1 MTKKANNSV
10 TKINALR
17 AKCQPVH
24 AAAGTF
30 NQALKSLSGLEA
42 KHAEVLEALGIE
54 SFGFKNVC
62 AGWADALRVN
72 IDGKEVM
79 GLYMTESAKFIVTD
93 AETGK
98 TKEVNMYERIE
109 TKKGVKYVSVKV
121 RTLTTP
127 KLWDD
132 GVILEGLCQSAEL
145 ADAQKEAADSEAHK
159 DELLDKGEVY
169 IKKTAKGA
177 DGSITTTF
185 EKVVSGIATL

>member
-1 MTKKANNSV
+1 MTKKTNNSV

-30 NQALKSLSGLEA
+30 NQAIKSLQGLES

-62 AGWADALRVN
+62 GGWADALRISV
-72 IDGKEVM
+72 DGKPVM
-79 GLYMTESAKFIVTD
+79 GLYMSETAKVTVTD
-93 AETGK
+93 AKGEP
-98 TKEVNMYERIE
+98 KEVNMYER
-109 TKKGVKYVSVKV
+109 TVNKKGEVKYVSVKV

-132 GVILEGLCQSAEL
+132 GIILEGLCQSVYL
-145 ADAQKEAADSEAHK
+145 GDAQQEADIAEAHVA
-159 DELLDKGEVY
+159 DLMSSGEVY
-169 IKKTAKGA
+169 VKKTAKGA

-185 EKVVSGIATL
+185 EKVDVEA

>member
-1 MTKKANNSV
+1 MKKSENNI

-24 AAAGTF
+24 TAAGTF
-30 NQALKSLSGLEA
+30 NQAVKSLAGLES

-54 SFGFKNVC
+54 SFGFKSVC
-62 AGWADALRVN
+62 AGWADALRISV
-72 IDGKEVM
+72 DGKPVM
-79 GLYMTESAKFIVTD
+79 GLYMSEAAKVTVTN
-93 AETGK
+93 EKGEP
-98 TKEVNMYERIE
+98 KEVNMYERIE

-132 GVILEGLCQSAEL
+132 GVILEGLCQSVYL
-145 ADAQKEAADSEAHK
+145 GDAQQEADVAEAHVA
-159 DELLDKGEVY
+159 DLMSSGEVY

-185 EKVVSGIATL
+185 EKVDVEA

>member
-1 MTKKANNSV
+1 MTKKSENI

-30 NQALKSLSGLEA
+30 NQAIKSLSGLES

-62 AGWADALRVN
+62 AGWADALRINV
-72 IDGKEVM
+72 DGKPVM
-79 GLYMTESAKFIVTD
+79 GLYMSETAKVSVTN
-93 AETGK
+93 AKGEP
-98 TKEVNMYERIE
+98 KEVNMYERIE
-109 TKKGVKYVSVKV
+109 TKKGVKFVSVKV

-132 GVILEGLCQSAEL
+132 GVILEGLCQSVEL
-145 ADAQKEAADSEAHK
+145 AEAQEEARLAEAHK
-159 DELLDKGEVY
+159 NDLIEKGEVY
-169 IKKTAKGA
+169 IKVTEKAA
-177 DGSITTTF
+177 DGSMVVRF
-185 EKVVSGIATL
+185 EKA

>member
-1 MTKKANNSV
+1 MTNKNSKSV
-10 TKINALR
+10 SKINALR
-17 AKCQPVH
+17 SKCQPVH

-30 NQALKSLSGLEA
+30 NQAIKSLQGLES

-62 AGWADALRVN
+62 GGWADALRISV
-72 IDGKEVM
+72 DGKPVM
-79 GLYMTESAKFIVTD
+79 GLYMSETAKVTITD
-93 AETGK
+93 AKGEP
-98 TKEVNMYERIE
+98 KEVNMYEKVE

-145 ADAQKEAADSEAHK
+145 ADAQKEASDAAAHVA
-159 DELLDKGEVY
+159 ELLAKGEVY
-169 IKKTAKGA
+169 IKKTAKGT
-177 DGSITTTF
+177 DGSIVTTF
-185 EKVVSGIATL
+185 EKVEVEA

>member
-1 MTKKANNSV
+1 MKNSANNSV

-30 NQALKSLSGLEA
+30 NQAVKSLSGLES
-42 KHAEVLEALGIE
+42 KHAEVLESLGIE
-54 SFGFKNVC
+54 SFGFKSVC
-62 AGWADALRVN
+62 AGWADALRINV
-72 IDGKEVM
+72 DGKDVM
-79 GLYMTESAKFIVTD
+79 GLYMSETAKVTVTD
-93 AETGK
+93 AKGEP
-98 TKEVNMYERIE
+98 KEVNMYERIE

-132 GVILEGLCQSAEL
+132 GIILEGLCQSAEL
-145 ADAQKEAADSEAHK
+145 DEAKKEAADAEAHVA
-159 DELLDKGEVY
+159 DLMSSGEVY

-185 EKVVSGIATL
+185 EKVDVEA

>member
-1 MTKKANNSV
+1 MTKKNSKSV
-10 TKINALR
+10 SKINALR

-30 NQALKSLSGLEA
+30 NQAVKSLSGLES
-42 KHAEVLEALGIE
+42 KHAEVLESLGIE

-62 AGWADALRVN
+62 GGWADALRISV
-72 IDGKEVM
+72 DGKPVM
-79 GLYMTESAKFIVTD
+79 GLYMSETAKVTVTD
-93 AETGK
+93 AKGEP
-98 TKEVNMYERIE
+98 KEVNMYERIE
-109 TKKGVKYVSVKV
+109 TKNGVKYVSVKV

-145 ADAQKEAADSEAHK
+145 AEAQKEAADAEAHVA
-159 DELLDKGEVY
+159 DLMSSGEVY
-169 IKKTAKGA
+169 IKKTAKGT

-185 EKVVSGIATL
+185 EQVEVEA

>member
-1 MTKKANNSV
+1 MTKKTNKSV
-10 TKINALR
+10 SKINALR

-24 AAAGTF
+24 TAAGTF
-30 NQALKSLSGLEA
+30 NQAVKSLSGLES
-42 KHAEVLEALGIE
+42 KHADVLEALGIE

-62 AGWADALRVN
+62 AGWADALRINV
-72 IDGKEVM
+72 DGKDVM
-79 GLYMTESAKFIVTD
+79 GLYLSETAKVIVY
-93 AETGK
+93 EGEEP
-98 TKEVNMYERIE
+98 KEVNMYEKVE

-145 ADAQKEAADSEAHK
+145 ADAQKEAADAEAHK
-159 DELLDKGEVY
+159 ADLLASGEVY

-185 EKVVSGIATL
+185 EKVDVEA

>member
-1 MTKKANNSV
+1 MTKKSNNSV

-24 AAAGTF
+24 TAAGSF
-30 NQALKSLSGLEA
+30 NQAVKSLAGLES
-42 KHAEVLEALGIE
+42 KHSEVLEDLGIE

-62 AGWADALRVN
+62 AGWADALRINV
-72 IDGKEVM
+72 DGKDVM
-79 GLYMTESAKFIVTD
+79 GLYMSETAKVMVY
-93 AETGK
+93 EGEEP
-98 TKEVNMYERIE
+98 KEVNMYEKVE

-145 ADAQKEAADSEAHK
+145 AEAQKEAADAEAHK
-159 DELLDKGEVY
+159 ADLLAKGEVY

-185 EKVVSGIATL
+185 EKVDVEA

>member
-1 MTKKANNSV
+1 MKNSANNSV

-30 NQALKSLSGLEA
+30 NQAIKSLQGLES
-42 KHAEVLEALGIE
+42 KHAEVLESLGIE

-62 AGWADALRVN
+62 GGWADALRISV
-72 IDGKEVM
+72 DGKSVM
-79 GLYMTESAKFIVTD
+79 GLYMSETAKVPVTD
-93 AETGK
+93 AKGEP
-98 TKEVNMYERIE
+98 KEVNMYERIE

-132 GVILEGLCQSAEL
+132 GIILEGLCQSAEL
-145 ADAQKEAADSEAHK
+145 AEAQKEAADAEAHK
-159 DELLDKGEVY
+159 ADLLAKGEVY
-169 IKKTAKGA
+169 IKKTTKGT
-177 DGSITTTF
+177 DGSMTVTF
-185 EKVVSGIATL
+185 EKVDVEA

>member
-1 MTKKANNSV
+1 MTKKTNKSV
-10 TKINALR
+10 SKINALR

-24 AAAGTF
+24 TAAGTF
-30 NQALKSLSGLEA
+30 NQAVKSLAGLES

-62 AGWADALRVN
+62 GGWADALRINV
-72 IDGKEVM
+72 DGKAVM
-79 GLYMTESAKFIVTD
+79 GLYMSETAKVTITD
-93 AETGK
+93 ENGK
-98 TKEVNMYERIE
+98 AKEVNMYER
-109 TKKGVKYVSVKV
+109 TVNKKGEVKFVAVQV

-145 ADAQKEAADSEAHK
+145 ADAKKEAADAEEHK
-159 DELLDKGEVY
+159 ADLLAKGEVY

-185 EKVVSGIATL
+185 EKVDVEA